1 MKTLAKD
8 KLRIWNIA
16 AVAAAAIPVLLYPL
30 VRGRVPDPLAAGWQA
45 LPFQPISLLQ
55 QWQVMLYAFGIK
67 PLYMTLSF
75 LLIVW
80 IWRQKAADM
89 TALRWGLIWFWLGE
103 TACSIDYI
111 FYAKTSSF
119 WEYAHGFGMAVGFSF
134 IAYAALEGIDQRL
147 IKFSPRGERC
157 AALGLCRACEK
168 YTNDPCGLKRLFKF
182 TIPALMLVSFMPL
195 TAPFQLNAYRTELL
209 GSPHYYY
216 HMVTSQWFE
225 LRFCPL
231 LALLFLTASWLVLLF
246 KRTDPVSVS
255 KALMAAGTGPLGFG
269 IMRMSIVATFSG
281 NQVWLNFW
289 EESTELLFVLA
300 VLLVL
305 WTFRHR
311 LLPGALWSG
320 GKRSEAGVAAPAP
333 S

>member
-1 MKTLAKD
+1 MKTIAKN
-8 KLRIWNIA
+8 KLWLWNIA
-16 AVAAAAIPVLLYPL
+16 AFAAAAIPEMLYPL
-30 VRGRVPDPLAAGWQA
+30 VKGLVRDPLAAGWEA
-45 LPFQPISLLQ
+45 LPFQPMSLVQ
-55 QWQVMLYAFGIK
+55 QWQVMFYAFGVK
-67 PLYMTLSF
+67 PLYMVLSF

-80 IWRQKAADM
+80 IWRQRAADL

-111 FYAKTSSF
+111 FYARASHF

-147 IKFSPRGERC
+147 IKFSPRSERC

-168 YTNDPCGLKRLFKF
+168 YTDDPCGLKRLFKF
-182 TIPALMLVSFMPL
+182 TIPGLMVVSFMPL

-209 GSPHYYY
+209 GSPHYYH
-216 HMVTSQWFE
+216 HMVSSQWFE
-225 LRFCPL
+225 LRVCPV

-246 KRTDPVSVS
+246 KRTEPVSVS

-289 EESTELLFVLA
+289 EEFTELLFIVS

-320 GKRSEAGVAAPAP
+320 GKRPAAEAVAP
-333 S
+333 SPQ

>member
-1 MKTLAKD
+1 MKTLAKNR
-8 KLRIWNIA
+8 LRLWNIA
-16 AVAAAAIPVLLYPL
+16 AVAMSGMPLLLYPL
-30 VRGRVPDPLAAGWQA
+30 VKGSVPDPLAAGWEA
-45 LPFQPISLLQ
+45 LPFQPMSLIQ

-67 PLYMTLSF
+67 PLYMTLSL

-80 IWRQKAADM
+80 IWRQKAADL

-111 FYAKTSSF
+111 FYARTSHF
-119 WEYAHGFGMAVGFSF
+119 WEYIHGFGMAVGFSF
-134 IAYAALEGIDQRL
+134 IAYAALEGFDQRL
-147 IKFSPRGERC
+147 IKFSPRNERC

-168 YTNDPCGLKRLFKF
+168 LTNEPCGLKRLFKF
-182 TIPALMLVSFMPL
+182 MIPGLMLVSFMPL

-216 HMVTSQWFE
+216 HMVSSQWFE

-231 LALLFLTASWLVLLF
+231 MALLFLTASWLVLLF

-269 IMRMSIVATFSG
+269 IMRMSIVATFSH

-289 EESTELLFVLA
+289 EESTELLFIVS

-320 GKRSEAGVAAPAP
+320 AKRPPVEAISP
-333 S
+333 SPQ